1 MNLYAFKGVMSLV
14 AEIMVW
20 VALLVVGYIL
30 KVLLMVASVIFY
42 ILGYTPEIIEEIK
55 RDDIWEMNKLYKC

>member
-1 MNLYAFKGVMSLV
+1 MNLYAFKKVMSLV

-30 KVLLMVASVIFY
+30 KALLMVASMLFY

-55 RDDIWEMNKLYKC
+55 RDDIWEMNKFTKC

>member
-1 MNLYAFKGVMSLV
+1 MNLSAFKGVVSLM
-14 AEIMVW
+14 AEITVW
-20 VALLVVGYIL
+20 GALLMVGFIL

-55 RDDIWEMNKLYKC
+55 RDDIWEMKKLNNC

>member
-1 MNLYAFKGVMSLV
+1 M
-14 AEIMVW
+14 AEITVW
-20 VALLVVGYIL
+20 GALLMVGFIL

-55 RDDIWEMNKLYKC
+55 RDDIWEMKKLNNC